1 MLLFVL
7 HILSYDIWFY
17 VTHMLLHTRPLYWI
31 HKKHHEKP
39 FPTYKDTY
47 HDHILE
53 SPIQASGFLLPLL
66 ICAFDPY
73 QTIPAILLINAR
85 GMLMHDPR
93 GSFIMGDHHLLHH
106 RLSHGNYGQYW
117 LDYMFNTLI
126 VSAQGCVLQDNTKTE
141 ESRVLAVS
149 SPTTESYSVGVVL
162 VQEAHPLLQQTE
174 SGHQSSVH
182 TVESEKSIA
191 IDSHSHHRECCEVC
205 SAEDDSSLSTGF
217 KKYPDDLSGIPAEQV
232 PVCLP
237 KVHED

>member
-17 VTHMLLHTRPLYWI
+17 VTHLLLHTRPLYWI

-39 FPTYKDTY
+39 FPQFTDTY

-126 VSAQGCVLQDNTKTE
+126 VSVPDCALPNNTKTE
-141 ESRVLAVS
+141 EWRESEVCR
-149 SPTTESYSVGVVL
+149 PTTGSCSVGVVR
-162 VQEAHPLLQQTE
+162 VQEGHRRRLQTE
-174 SGHQSSVH
+174 SAHQSSVH
-182 TVESEKSIA
+182 TAESERSIA
-191 IDSHSHHRECCEVC
+191 LD
-205 SAEDDSSLSTGF
+205 
-217 KKYPDDLSGIPAEQV
+217 
-232 PVCLP
+232 
-237 KVHED
+237 